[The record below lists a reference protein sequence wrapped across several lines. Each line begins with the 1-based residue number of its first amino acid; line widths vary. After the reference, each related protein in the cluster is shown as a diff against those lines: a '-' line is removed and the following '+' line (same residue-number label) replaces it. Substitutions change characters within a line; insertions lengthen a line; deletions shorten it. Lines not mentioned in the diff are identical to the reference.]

1 MKIIN
6 RFLALFRLR
15 RSSGKGKGR
24 REDHFIARINLR
36 ASFVFSGANAATG
49 ETTNVKEA
57 EIVSSRWECSCEEIG
72 WRNMTIQRKL

>member
-1 MKIIN
+1 
-6 RFLALFRLR
+6 
-15 RSSGKGKGR
+15 
-24 REDHFIARINLR
+24 LR